1 MTQPQGP
8 LRREGIRE
16 LSIIGGNLT
25 LDFANT
31 VDDPFGPQ
39 QFDYIADFRGLLAW
53 SQRIGTVSDRSAAAL
68 NQIAEDNP
76 RQARATVR
84 RAKDLR
90 AAINETFGALA
101 DGRSPDVGWQQLRP
115 FVTHAVQHA
124 GVISSPSVS
133 LSWDFSALE
142 SPLWPVADAAYRL
155 LVGPEM
161 KRLKRCAACRWLFL
175 DRSKNHSRRWCTME
189 ICGTDEKIRR
199 YVTKRADR
207 RHAELAELPVGHRR
221 AE

>member
-16 LSIIGGNLT
+16 LSIVGGNLT

-39 QFDYIADFRGLLAW
+39 PFDYIADFRRLLAW
-53 SQRIGTVSDRSAAAL
+53 SQRIGTVSDRSAVAL
-68 NQIAEDNP
+68 QQTAEDNP
-76 RQARATVR
+76 RQAGATMR
-84 RAKDLR
+84 HAKDLR

-101 DGRSPDVGWQQLRP
+101 DGRSPEAGWNQLRP
-115 FVTHAVQHA
+115 FVTQALQHA
-124 GVISSPSVS
+124 GVMCSPHVL
-133 LSWDFSALE
+133 LSWDSSDLE
-142 SPLWPVADAAYRL
+142 SPLWPVAEAAYRL
-155 LVGPEM
+155 LVGPEIQ
-161 KRLKRCAACRWLFL
+161 RLKRCAACPWLFL

-207 RHAELAELPVGHRR
+207 RSRGASRLSVGNQG
-221 AE
+221 